1 MLRLLKNKN
10 FSLLFAGSFVS
21 RIGSTFYN
29 FAIGWF
35 ILTLTNS
42 PLIMGIYIATGAIIE
57 LVISPIG
64 GVYADRLDKVKILYV
79 TDFLRGLIV
88 LSAGFILFSTNQD
101 SILLITLFIVTI
113 ILAINNAFFFPS
125 ASALLPEVVK
135 DEVLNQANA
144 FFSLIGS
151 IQTIL
156 GILLAGLLYALL
168 GIEWIFIINAVSFI
182 ISAISEI
189 FIKTPYETL
198 KKPEERQALKKDF
211 FEGLRYMKN
220 KQGFIAFMLGALFI
234 NFATA
239 PLFVNAMP
247 YLFNLVLEKSPLEL
261 SIVQIA
267 FPSGMLLGGILV
279 GIKGNKIVIK
289 KSIKFGLTLT
299 TIGLFLIALLM
310 HLVATNMIAY
320 FNFMAIIIPVFF
332 ISAIGNMFLNIPFS
346 TGIVRIID
354 KDYRGRVL
362 SIMQTLAA
370 ALMPLSY
377 ILAGSILEWFS
388 ISTLLFFI
396 CLLTIIPY
404 YVLMFG
410 KRSNQLM
417 NTL

>member
-35 ILTLTNS
+35 ILTLTSS
-42 PLIMGIYIATGAIIE
+42 PLIMGLYIATGAIIE

-64 GVYADRLDKVKILYV
+64 GVYADRLNKVKILYI
-79 TDFLRGLIV
+79 TDFLRGIIV
-88 LSAGFILFSTNQD
+88 LGAGFVLFSTNQE
-101 SILLITLFIVTI
+101 SLLLLTLFAVTI

-125 ASALLPEVVK
+125 ANALLPEVVK
-135 DEVLNQANA
+135 DEALNQANA

-156 GILLAGLLYALL
+156 GILLAGILYQLL

-182 ISAISEI
+182 LSAISEL
-189 FIKTPYETL
+189 FIKTPYVAKSTL
-198 KKPEERQALKKDF
+198 NKARAIKKDF
-211 FEGLRYMKN
+211 VEGLIYMRN
-220 KQGFIAFMLGALFI
+220 KHGFIAFMLGALFI

-267 FPSGMLLGGILV
+267 FPAGMLLGGVLV
-279 GIKGNKIVIK
+279 GLRGNNIVIK
-289 KSIKFGLTLT
+289 KSIRFGLTLT
-299 TIGLFLIALLM
+299 TVGLFIIALLM
-310 HLVATNMIAY
+310 HLVATNRLAY
-320 FNFMAIIIPVFF
+320 INFMTIIIPIFF

-346 TGIVRIID
+346 TGIVRLID
-354 KDYRGRVL
+354 PEYRGRVL

-377 ILAGSILEWFS
+377 ILAGTILELFS
-388 ISTLLFFI
+388 ISTLLFFVCI
-396 CLLTIIPY
+396 LTIIPY

-410 KRSNQLM
+410 KRSNTLM